1 MKASLRWFVFV
12 CVALTAMPAAA
23 GKVGFLD
30 AERAVGTVQEG
41 KRQLQALQDWARPR
55 QERIEELRA
64 KAVELNNQLNNQ
76 RSVASA
82 SVLAELEEQLLRA
95 QRDFEDAGRTFNRN
109 LEAKQNEFL
118 EDVATKIGQIASE
131 YAAANDFDAIF
142 MLQAQP
148 LAYVRDSA
156 NITDIVIRLYD
167 EKFPVN

>member
-1 MKASLRWFVFV
+1 MKASLRWIVLA
-12 CVALTAMPAAA
+12 CVVLTALPAAA

-30 AERAVGTVQEG
+30 AERAVSSVQEG
-41 KRQLQALQDWARPR
+41 KRQLQALQEWATPR

-64 KAVELNNQLNNQ
+64 KAVELNNQLNQQ

-82 SVLAELEEQLLRA
+82 SVLADLEEQFLRA

-109 LEAKQNEFL
+109 VDVKQNEFL
-118 EDVATKIGQIASE
+118 SEVATKIGQVASE

-148 LAYVRDSA
+148 LAYVRDSSD
-156 NITDIVIRLYD
+156 ITDIVIRLYD
-167 EKFPVN
+167 EKYPVN

>member
-1 MKASLRWFVFV
+1 MKTSLRWIVVV
-12 CVALTAMPAAA
+12 CVVLTALPASA
-23 GKVGFLD
+23 GKIGFLD
-30 AERAVGTVQEG
+30 AERAVATVQEG
-41 KRQLQALQDWARPR
+41 KRQLQALQDWAKPR

-64 KAVELNNQLNNQ
+64 RAMELNNQLNAQ

-82 SVLAELEEQLLRA
+82 SVLADLEEEFLRA

-109 LEAKQNEFL
+109 VDVKQNEFL
-118 EDVATKIGQIASE
+118 SEVATKIGQVASE
-131 YAAANDFDAIF
+131 YAEANDFDAVF

-148 LAYVRDSA
+148 LAYVREST

>member
-1 MKASLRWFVFV
+1 MKASFRWIVFV
-12 CVALTAMPAAA
+12 CVVLTALPAAA

-30 AERAVGTVQEG
+30 AERAVSTVQEG
-41 KRQLQALQDWARPR
+41 KRQLQALQDWATPR

-82 SVLAELEEQLLRA
+82 SVLADLEEQLLRA

-109 LEAKQNEFL
+109 VEAKQNEFL
-118 EDVATKIGQIASE
+118 EEVATKIGQIASE

-148 LAYVRDSA
+148 LAYVRDSS